1 MFQIFDFAEDEFP
14 NTYEGWRQTVHPE
27 DLAKAETDLT
37 EALESLES
45 FHSSFRI
52 IHKSDKSVHYIE
64 AHAHIVRDEDGHA
77 VEVFGV
83 NWDITESK
91 LAEKER
97 EDLQIQRSH
106 SQRLETIGTMAG
118 GLAHDLNN
126 ILTPIMGHS
135 DMILEDK
142 SLPDYLREDAE
153 AISTGAL
160 RAREIIEKIL
170 SFSQKKE
177 KKRGTVFVQALI
189 KEAVSLLKPAIPSR
203 IQLDLDVDG
212 DCPPSLPMPR
222 RSMS

>member
-1 MFQIFDFAEDEFP
+1 MWPVSQAHSRTSPHRKKTELSLLDTKRRLELAKSSAGIGVWVYNPVTLELEWDEQMFQIFDFAEDEFP

-97 EDLQIQRSH
+97 EDL
-106 SQRLETIGTMAG
+106 
-118 GLAHDLNN
+118 
-126 ILTPIMGHS
+126 
-135 DMILEDK
+135 
-142 SLPDYLREDAE
+142 
-153 AISTGAL
+153 
-160 RAREIIEKIL
+160 
-170 SFSQKKE
+170 
-177 KKRGTVFVQALI
+177 
-189 KEAVSLLKPAIPSR
+189 
-203 IQLDLDVDG
+203 
-212 DCPPSLPMPR
+212 
-222 RSMS
+222 